1 MRIVH
6 WLAVTTA
13 LGLMACNQ
21 GPASPRGFSLPLG
34 DEQAGEMAFKKYQC
48 LSCHTLEGFDDK
60 DVESQLE
67 RKVRLGGDV
76 TKIKTYGEL
85 VTSVINPSH
94 KIAPAYKRSEYM
106 DEEGH
111 SKMQNYNDVMTVTD
125 MVNIVTFLQPQY
137 NLKPFDRTNYPQYF
151 P

>member
-1 MRIVH
+1 MKITH
-6 WLAVTTA
+6 WVAITSV
-13 LGLMACNQ
+13 LGLMACSQ
-21 GPASPRGFSLPLG
+21 GPSSPKGFSLPEG
-34 DEQAGEMAFKKYQC
+34 DKQAGETAFKKYQC
-48 LSCHTLEGFDDK
+48 LSCHTMEGFDDK
-60 DVESQLE
+60 DVEPQLE

-94 KIAPAYKRSEYM
+94 KIAPAYKRGEYV
-106 DEEGH
+106 DAEGH